1 MKKMTSFLLAATIA
15 LSGTA
20 AVYTGMP
27 QNNANAISIET
38 ISVNEINKQATY
50 TKDTKGFVRRMY
62 NVILGRE
69 PDDAGLNNWTEK
81 LNNHTVTAGDLIYGF
96 FWSKEY
102 RGKKKTTD
110 EILNDCYR
118 AMLDRTPDATGRKSW
133 GQRLDVGMT
142 PLAVC
147 KGFVGSKEFKSLCAS
162 YGIKPGTV
170 KTMYVRD
177 ENFERTYFVY
187 RLYANC
193 LGRTP
198 DVNGLEN
205 WCKNLK
211 NGTTGAS
218 IIKGFVF
225 SNEYKNRVTENYE
238 FVDMLYR
245 TLLGRAADQNGA
257 ISWTNKLNYTNTRE
271 YVTNGFIFS
280 NEFKGQCAKAG
291 INVGN
296 ALPTKDETWEWMY
309 NIWTLDSI
317 NDYRVKNGKSPLVTQ
332 QDIWERGTSV
342 RAKDLPVKSDINYRP
357 DGTSDTSFWENLL
370 SGKTYCEGIHR
381 FSFAS
386 KVYQT
391 SSAVADYVYSYSSG
405 WKSDFN
411 NDNYDI
417 FAVSYY
423 ELKEHNSPNNYFW
436 YITLLDVD

>member
-1 MKKMTSFLLAATIA
+1 
-15 LSGTA
+15 
-20 AVYTGMP
+20 
-27 QNNANAISIET
+27 
-38 ISVNEINKQATY
+38 
-50 TKDTKGFVRRMY
+50 
-62 NVILGRE
+62 
-69 PDDAGLNNWTEK
+69 
-81 LNNHTVTAGDLIYGF
+81 
-96 FWSKEY
+96 
-102 RGKKKTTD
+102 
-110 EILNDCYR
+110 
-118 AMLDRTPDATGRKSW
+118 MLDRTPDATGRKSW
-133 GQRLDVGMT
+133 GQRLDVGMP

-225 SNEYKNRVTENYE
+225 SNEYKNRVTKNYE

-296 ALPTKDETWEWMY
+296 ALPTKDKTWE
-309 NIWTLDSI
+309 
-317 NDYRVKNGKSPLVTQ
+317 
-332 QDIWERGTSV
+332 
-342 RAKDLPVKSDINYRP
+342 
-357 DGTSDTSFWENLL
+357 
-370 SGKTYCEGIHR
+370 
-381 FSFAS
+381 
-386 KVYQT
+386 
-391 SSAVADYVYSYSSG
+391 
-405 WKSDFN
+405 
-411 NDNYDI
+411 
-417 FAVSYY
+417 
-423 ELKEHNSPNNYFW
+423 
-436 YITLLDVD
+436 